1 MSQKFELQC
10 PRFALFPALLA
21 AGQRHGMS
29 KVILEDHERQAL
41 TYKRLILASLIL
53 GRELSRKVGRNQ
65 NVGILLPNVNGLVV
79 ALFGLNA
86 FGHTVGLL
94 NFTAGIRNLI
104 SAVKMGPLPF
114 VVTSRKFVETA
125 QLSDAVSALA
135 ETEVAPGRKVS
146 VIYLEDVRKGLG
158 IAAKLKGLLTSVF
171 APWCWRKSAIDPD
184 KPAVILFTS
193 GTESVPKGV
202 VLSNTNI
209 VANSAQIFAHAE
221 GMLSPADT
229 VMNPLPIF
237 HSFGLTAATMMP
249 LLNGL
254 KVVLYP
260 SPLHYKQIP
269 KMIGA
274 TQSTILF
281 ATDTFLQGYARF
293 AEQRDLASIRFVIAG
308 AERVK
313 DQTRQQWQPTVI
325 LEGYGAT
332 ECSPVISCNLPQANR
347 PGSVGRLL
355 PGIEARIEPVAG
367 IAAGGR
373 LFVRGCNV
381 MTGYLF
387 ADKPGVLVPPAGGW
401 HDTGDIVTIEDGFLS
416 IAGRAK
422 RFAKIGGE
430 MISLAAIERICADL
444 WPDADHVVVNL
455 PDPKKGEALVLVTT
469 EQRASREALLAFAK
483 MQGMAELSVPRSIL
497 IVDAI
502 PVLGTGKVDFQ
513 ATQALAK
520 SRLA

>member
-347 PGSVGRLL
+347 PGSVGRV
-355 PGIEARIEPVAG
+355 RSAG
-367 IAAGGR
+367 
-373 LFVRGCNV
+373 FVCR
-381 MTGYLF
+381 MR
-387 ADKPGVLVPPAGGW
+387 
-401 HDTGDIVTIEDGFLS
+401 S
-416 IAGRAK
+416 
-422 RFAKIGGE
+422 
-430 MISLAAIERICADL
+430 S
-444 WPDADHVVVNL
+444 
-455 PDPKKGEALVLVTT
+455 
-469 EQRASREALLAFAK
+469 SRSS
-483 MQGMAELSVPRSIL
+483 G
-497 IVDAI
+497 
-502 PVLGTGKVDFQ
+502 
-513 ATQALAK
+513 
-520 SRLA
+520 